1 MTRRTFLA
9 AVAATASGADS
20 NAIYPSEWSRY
31 ADPATEFNILRLTDP
46 ARASYLTRPGNRAI
60 SRRGAFL
67 VFTTDRGTGLALWR
81 MDLKSGQSREIAR
94 DEGIVAASPALA
106 SDEKFCFYLA
116 KGGVFAA
123 NLANAKSRRVYSIPD
138 GFSAGD
144 GLAVAEDG
152 LDAFLVERH
161 SSSGHYRL
169 TAISLRGGPATTAAE
184 SPEPIS
190 DPQPRPKRAGVMYR
204 RGEQIWLVN
213 YDGAQNRR
221 LRTATG
227 GTGQALWSPD
237 GRQIL
242 YLNFPED
249 RKQLHQIRELTP
261 DANEDRMVASTSQF
275 IGFGVNGDGSVIAG
289 ASGSKASPYVL
300 LLVRSVRRELTLCEH
315 HCSDASLVCP
325 VFAPDSRRLYFQSD
339 RHGKLAIYSINVEKL
354 VAETEVE

>member
-31 ADPATEFNILRLTDP
+31 SDPATEFNILRLTDP
-46 ARASYLTRPGNRAI
+46 ARASYLTHPGNRAI
-60 SRRGAFL
+60 SRRGGFL
-67 VFTTDRGTGLALWR
+67 LFTTDRGNGLALWR
-81 MDLKSGQSREIAR
+81 MDLKSGQSHELAR
-94 DEGIVAASPALA
+94 DEGIVSASPALT
-106 SDEKFCFYLA
+106 SDEKFCFYVA

-144 GLAVAEDG
+144 GFAVSEDG
-152 LDAFLVERH
+152 LNAFLVERQA
-161 SSSGHYRL
+161 SSGHCRL
-169 TAISLRGGPATTAAE
+169 MAIPLRGGLATVAAE
-184 SPEPIS
+184 SAEPIS
-190 DPQPRPKRAGVMYR
+190 DPQPRPKRAGLMYR

-213 YDGAQNRR
+213 FDGAQNRR
-221 LRTATG
+221 LRSAAG

-249 RKQLHQIRELTP
+249 RTQLHQVRELTP
-261 DANEDRMVASTSQF
+261 DANEDGMVASTSQF
-275 IGFGVNGDGSVIAG
+275 IGFGVNGDGSVLAG

-315 HCSDASLVCP
+315 HCSNTQLVCP
-325 VFAPDSRRLYFQSD
+325 VFAPDSRRVYFQSD
-339 RHGKLAIYSINVEKL
+339 RHGKLAIYSLNVEKL